1 MLGLNSGSRDCIFI
15 IKSRTGDLVS
25 KNFFQYDSQGDSDNI
40 GTAMVTVCN
49 VQTISF
55 VERMVCRWGKIVGAD
70 PKPVFKL

>member
-40 GTAMVTVCN
+40 GTAMVTDNKFCCMHDLPPENKLSKRAQNPYLSCN
-49 VQTISF
+49 Q
-55 VERMVCRWGKIVGAD
+55 AY
-70 PKPVFKL
+70 